1 VDTLWRALGN
11 PSPPDEITQEAWDRD
26 DSHLRRL
33 ARLRPGQRANAKDL
47 WAYTQDLQYTEIQGP
62 LLAYLLPFCL
72 NAWREELRGVSAEY
86 GGFVEWF
93 YPVLANCRIF
103 ETDLTSEQGAA
114 VSEFMRQSILEEID
128 DQRGLSFKGTKARPY
143 RWIGALMT
151 YGVVRPDIEKL
162 WNGWCLLESV
172 GRAVAAVQF
181 ISCLMYSEYENP
193 VFAPWTSNE
202 GGGPP
207 VLWEFEG
214 HLYTNRWM
222 QSNVDFL
229 RLTLTVSK
237 VTEVLGRAVD
247 RLTDQQEHDVAAGIR
262 DDVPLCIETLE
273 ARCAELPQLLATTQE
288 AGTLLEW
295 SK

>member
-1 VDTLWRALGN
+1 MDTLWRTLGN

-72 NAWREELRGVSAEY
+72 NAWREDLRGVSAEY

-93 YPVLANCRIF
+93 YPVLTNCRIF
-103 ETDLTSEQGAA
+103 ETDLTPEQGAA

-162 WNGWCLLESV
+162 WNGWWLLESV

-237 VTEVLGRAVD
+237 VTEVLGQAVD

-288 AGTLLEW
+288 ASTLLEW

>member
-1 VDTLWRALGN
+1 MDALWRALGSLN
-11 PSPPDEITQEAWDRD
+11 PPDKITQEAWDRD

-33 ARLRPGQRANAKDL
+33 VRLRPGQRAEAKDL
-47 WAYTQDLQYTEIQGP
+47 WAYTQDLQYTEIQIP
-62 LLAYLLPFCL
+62 LLVYLLPFCL
-72 NAWREELRGVSAEY
+72 NAWREDLRGFSAEY

-93 YPVLANCRIF
+93 YSVLANCRIF
-103 ETDLTSEQGAA
+103 EVDLSPEQGAA

-128 DQRGLSFKGTKARPY
+128 DQRGLSYRGTKAQPY

-151 YGVVRPDIEKL
+151 YGVFRPNIEQL
-162 WNGWCLLESV
+162 WNSWWSLETV

-214 HLYTNRWM
+214 HLYAHRWM
-222 QSNVDFL
+222 ESNVDFL
-229 RLTLTVSK
+229 RVGLTVST

-247 RLTDQQEHDVAAGIR
+247 RLADQQQHEIAKGIR
-262 DDVPLCIETLE
+262 DDMPLCVETLE
-273 ARCAELPQLLATTQE
+273 ARCVELPQLLATTQKP
-288 AGTLLEW
+288 GTLLEW